1 MSNKFVCYKI
11 KSLKFPDKKWDSS
24 PHFFFTTQ
32 DRAIE
37 RTDKR
42 EQKKIDYSTKW
53 AEAKSVGIEFLDKS
67 KSFVYFVLYAPKEL
81 IDFSYNT
88 FYKPH
93 EDKGIWKIEEVF
105 DISLNLD
112 VDVEEKIFTEFSK
125 SYVKHLGNNGD
136 K

>member
-1 MSNKFVCYKI
+1 M
-11 KSLKFPDKKWDSS
+11 
-24 PHFFFTTQ
+24 
-32 DRAIE
+32 AIDE
-37 RTDKR
+37 AGIAR
-42 EQKKIDYSTKW
+42 IDALLAALGEEAARVGMHRGIR

-112 VDVEEKIFTEFSK
+112 VDVEEKIITEFSK